1 MSVQEEDGFTLVEL
15 LVAMTLSLIV
25 LGATLDA
32 FAGFSRNSQ
41 AVNVK
46 NDAQQ
51 DVRAATDQLARE
63 LRNAVSSGA
72 ATPAPLE
79 RATPFDLIFQTV
91 ERGTVPAGSANVANF
106 KRVRYCL
113 DNSTPSRERLM
124 KQTQL
129 WTTPSAPG
137 SPTSLDPAITPPC
150 PSSAWDTWGSPVVVA
165 DRLVNR
171 DPGQNPPAPDPRV
184 FVYGY
189 SPTGS
194 TNLTDVTGIQTNLF
208 VNREPGK
215 TRNTAEL
222 TSAVRLRNTN
232 RAPTAAFTVTQQN
245 GHVVLNSN
253 SQDPDGESLDYQWSV
268 DGAVITGATRS
279 RLDYPGLASGSTH
292 AFTLRVT
299 DPKGLANSLTQ
310 SVVIQ

>member
-1 MSVQEEDGFTLVEL
+1 VRVQNEAGFTLIEL

-32 FAGFSRNSQ
+32 FAGFSRNNR

-51 DVRAATDQLARE
+51 DVRASTDQLARE

-72 ATPAPLE
+72 PTPAPLE
-79 RATPFDLIFQTV
+79 KATSFDLMFQTV
-91 ERGTVPAGSANVANF
+91 QGSANA
-106 KRVRYCL
+106 RVRYCL
-113 DNSTPSRERLM
+113 ADSTTTPTSERLL
-124 KQTQL
+124 KQTQSPPAPAAPS
-129 WTTPSAPG
+129 TT
-137 SPTSLDPAITPPC
+137 DC
-150 PSSAWDTWGSPVVVA
+150 PSSALGNPVTVA

-171 DPGQNPPAPDPRV
+171 QQGQNRPV
-184 FVYGY
+184 FVFNY
-189 SPTGS
+189 SPTSS

-215 TRNTAEL
+215 ARSTAEL

-310 SVVIQ
+310 SVVIP

>member
-1 MSVQEEDGFTLVEL
+1 MSVQDEAGFTLVEL

-72 ATPAPLE
+72 PPAPLE
-79 RATPFDLIFQTV
+79 KAEPFDLMFQTLQ
-91 ERGTVPAGSANVANF
+91 GSANA
-106 KRVRYCL
+106 RVRYCL
-113 DNSTPSRERLM
+113 DDSTTTPNSERLL
-124 KQTQL
+124 KQTQSPPASPMPS
-129 WTTPSAPG
+129 TT
-137 SPTSLDPAITPPC
+137 DC
-150 PSSAWDTWGSPVVVA
+150 PSSALGNPVTVA
-165 DRLVNR
+165 DRLINR
-171 DPGQNPPAPDPRV
+171 EGQTCAVFIFSLSSPPASPPPASCTNPPLIDP
-184 FVYGY
+184 
-189 SPTGS
+189 P
-194 TNLTDVTGIQTNLF
+194 LTDILGIQTNLF

-215 TRNTAEL
+215 ARSTAEL

-245 GHVVLNSN
+245 GHVVLSSN
-253 SQDPDGESLDYQWSV
+253 SQDPDGEKLVYQWSV
-268 DGAVITGATRS
+268 DGAEKAGATGP
-279 RLDYPGLASGSTH
+279 RLDYPGLASGTRH
-292 AFTLRVT
+292 TFTLRVT
-299 DPKGLANSLTQ
+299 DPGGLSNELTQ
-310 SVVIQ
+310 SVPVQ